1 MPNHQLNKTLYI
13 YEYILKF
20 ILWFWCIIET
30 KYFCIFFCSVRKNAS
45 ELRISLEKVV
55 VPIFCTASAGI
66 EEDKRQKLDKVR
78 TPPPSP
84 IYFWAENKSN
94 LIFWYPNI
102 CLIWLL
108 DLGEKCLWFLKT
120 LGNIFTLV
128 INMKVCE
135 AYWTIHSLKLCIIN
149 GQPGTNGCN
158 LFALLFVNEADA
170 RADCYESGFI
180 RQVPLNKRSWKVL
193 GKKEKKILHT

>member
-1 MPNHQLNKTLYI
+1 M
-13 YEYILKF
+13 
-20 ILWFWCIIET
+20 
-30 KYFCIFFCSVRKNAS
+30 
-45 ELRISLEKVV
+45 EKVV

-78 TPPPSP
+78 TQHPPPPHP
-84 IYFWAENKSN
+84 IYFRAEIKNN

-108 DLGEKCLWFLKT
+108 DLGGKCLWLLKT
-120 LGNIFTLV
+120 LVNIFTLV

-135 AYWTIHSLKLCIIN
+135 AYWTMHSLKLCIIN